1 MVGFSGISK
10 GECMKSFLDMW
21 KVIEAAEL
29 GTNKPVPLSKI
40 TPQLAQ
46 TAVVSGNKDNNPA
59 DDKANANP
67 EDNATVGS
75 LKPMQKEVIPSKAVA
90 FALGFLRDGQPD
102 LNDMEAIVSSD
113 NYIMDGHHRWAAMTL
128 INPSAQVKVAKVG
141 LPAAQ
146 LVTALNLW
154 TKAKGRGGNPGK
166 GDVTQ
171 FASSVP
177 AVIDQFMQSG
187 TDQWPKLGA
196 EEVKASLGKITG
208 ANGDPEMGKK
218 IMIANAQKLPTQ
230 RHPDAPER
238 VDMPVVKNKQEIQ
251 DVINKLMSGDIDWN
265 APLSRETEVARGST
279 LQNVGA
285 NVGSQAQAHNQATVT
300 PNAQQQNVGA
310 NMQVPGTGQINVGAN
325 VTPTQAVPQVK
336 KFPQQQPQQR
346 QVASTQHKGRSLN
359 EWLILAGVKQE

>member
-1 MVGFSGISK
+1 MVDFSGISK

-29 GTNKPVPLSKI
+29 GTNKPAPLSKI

-46 TAVVSGNKDNNPA
+46 TAVVSGNKDNNPS
-59 DDKANANP
+59 DDKGNADP
-67 EDNATVGS
+67 EAEPTVGS

-102 LNDMEAIVSSD
+102 LEDMEAIVSSD

-128 INPSAQVKVAKVG
+128 INPSAPVKVAKVE

-154 TKAKGRGGNPGK
+154 TKAKGRSGNPGK

-177 AVIDQFMQSG
+177 AVIDQFIMNG
-187 TDQWPKLGA
+187 TDQWPNLGA
-196 EEVKASLGKITG
+196 EEVKASLGKVPG
-208 ANGDPEMGKK
+208 ANGDPGEGKK

-230 RHPDAPER
+230 KHPDAPER
-238 VDMPVVKNKQEIQ
+238 VDMPVVKNKQEID
-251 DVINKLMSGDIDWN
+251 DVIKKLMAGEIDWN
-265 APLSRETEVARGST
+265 MPLSKDTQVAMGVS

-285 NVGSQAQAHNQATVT
+285 NVGSQAQAHNQAMVT

-325 VTPTQAVPQVK
+325 VAPTQATPQIK
-336 KFPQQQPQQR
+336 KFPQQQPQPR